1 MTSLTKRVLLMVVLL
16 AATAGVERVVSG
28 QENTVPRTPLQTLPL
43 AVDGWHGRATP
54 LATDVIASLGVD
66 EHVYRTYVRNGVP
79 LNFYAGYYESQR
91 RGDTMHS
98 PRNCLPGAGWQPV
111 ESGTIDIPAPTG
123 SVRVNRYVI
132 QKGAQRQVVLYWYQ
146 GRGRVIANEY
156 ANKAYLMWDAA
167 TSRRT
172 NGGLV
177 RIITPVTTTADAA
190 AQQAVSFAAA
200 LLPTLHE
207 VMP

>member
-1 MTSLTKRVLLMVVLL
+1 MSGLTTRVVLIVSL
-16 AATAGVERVVSG
+16 LVTAAGVERVVSG
-28 QENTVPRTPLQTLPL
+28 QEATVHRARLQALPL
-43 AVDGWHGRATP
+43 GVDGWQGRATP
-54 LATDVIASLGVD
+54 LATDVVALLGVD
-66 EHVYRTYVRNGVP
+66 DYVYRTYVRDGVP
-79 LNFYAGYYESQR
+79 LNLYAGYYDSQR

-111 ESGTIDIPAPTG
+111 ESGVTDIPAATG
-123 SVRVNRYVI
+123 AVRVNRYVI
-132 QKGAQRQVVLYWYQ
+132 QKGAQRQVALYWYH

-172 NGGLV
+172 NGGMV
-177 RIITPVTTTADAA
+177 RIITPVTTTAEAA
-190 AQQAVSFAAA
+190 THQAVSFAAS
-200 LLPTLHE
+200 LLPRLHE